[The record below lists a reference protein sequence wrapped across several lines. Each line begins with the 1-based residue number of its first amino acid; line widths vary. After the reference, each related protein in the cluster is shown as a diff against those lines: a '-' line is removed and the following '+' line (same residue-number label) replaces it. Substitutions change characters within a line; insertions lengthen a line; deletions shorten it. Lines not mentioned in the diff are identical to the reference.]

1 MQMLSTRQG
10 HAPSGLGFTITGA
23 GRPLVLVHGLMAR
36 GSMFEPLVPLL
47 ERDFRLI
54 AVDAHPR
61 VTFGGFNG
69 FRSCAIIPPMT
80 AQSRPQLT
88 YAEYLEQEATATE
101 KHDFINGETYA
112 MAGGKLEHAP
122 TDAHALANPVVL
134 IEVLSEGTEAYDRGA
149 KAFHYRRLPSLREYV
164 LVSQADRRI
173 EVQRLNERGIWELH
187 FSGPGERAEL
197 TSLGIS
203 ISVDAVYANPI
214 A

>member
-1 MQMLSTRQG
+1 
-10 HAPSGLGFTITGA
+10 
-23 GRPLVLVHGLMAR
+23 
-36 GSMFEPLVPLL
+36 
-47 ERDFRLI
+47 
-54 AVDAHPR
+54 
-61 VTFGGFNG
+61 
-69 FRSCAIIPPMT
+69 MT
-80 AQSRPQLT
+80 AKPRPQLT

-101 KHDFINGETYA
+101 KHDFINGEIYA
-112 MAGGKLEHAP
+112 MAGGTLEHAALALAVAGEVRNALAGKPCRVFGSDARVHVEATGATFYPDVSVACGKLEHAQ

-149 KAFHYRRLPSLREYV
+149 KAFHCRRLPSLREYV
-164 LVSQADRRI
+164 LVSQSDRRI

-187 FSGPGERAEL
+187 FSGPGERVEL

>member
-1 MQMLSTRQG
+1 
-10 HAPSGLGFTITGA
+10 
-23 GRPLVLVHGLMAR
+23 
-36 GSMFEPLVPLL
+36 
-47 ERDFRLI
+47 
-54 AVDAHPR
+54 
-61 VTFGGFNG
+61 
-69 FRSCAIIPPMT
+69 
-80 AQSRPQLT
+80 
-88 YAEYLEQEATATE
+88 
-101 KHDFINGETYA
+101 
-112 MAGGKLEHAP
+112 
-122 TDAHALANPVVL
+122 VVL
-134 IEVLSEGTEAYDRGA
+134 IEVLSEGTEANDRGA